1 MSRDY
6 EHHATEEKK
15 SSGVAKAG
23 MVTGI
28 TALGLIG
35 AGALSNGNLFG
46 NNGCGNNRGLLG
58 NLFGGNSN
66 DGLCVYQQEKMD
78 TGVAAKTELDMLN
91 KYVLPLA
98 SKVSSLE
105 TLAAVNAES
114 DAKNQIINDLKF
126 QIVSNNAACCCDKTN
141 LRIDAIYDKLSSQDQ
156 CNYDRLA
163 AANQYTYDR
172 LAADTICNFQRLDAK
187 IDSNFNLRDAIVDG
201 QFAAADARL
210 EKAMCGVI
218 KGQPYLSPSNLADPY
233 TSGRNMIVSRNV
245 TPVLATYGGC
255 GSTFNTGCG
264 CGYNE
269 WAW

>member
-6 EHHATEEKK
+6 EHTSHQEPEKK
-15 SSGVAKAG
+15 SSATAK
-23 MVTGI
+23 
-28 TALGLIG
+28 TALGLAIAGLSTSLIG
-35 AGALSNGNLFG
+35 NGVLGNGNSCG
-46 NNGCGNNRGLLG
+46 NNGGILG
-58 NLFGGNSN
+58 NIL
-66 DGLCVYQQEKMD
+66 GLNNNNGEMCTYRAQQYDAGQK
-78 TGVAAKTELDMLN
+78 AATELDMLT
-91 KYVLPLA
+91 KYVLPMA
-98 SKVSSLE
+98 SEISSLK
-105 TLAAVNAES
+105 TMAAVNAES

-245 TPVLATYGGC
+245 TPVFATYGGC
-255 GSTFNTGCG
+255 SSTFNTGCG
-264 CGYNE
+264 CGCNE

>member
-6 EHHATEEKK
+6 EHHTTEEKK

-23 MVTGI
+23 LTLGI
-28 TALGLIG
+28 IGTSLAALG
-35 AGALSNGNLFG
+35 GNVLG
-46 NNGCGNNRGLLG
+46 NNGCGNNRGVLG
-58 NLFGGNSN
+58 NLLGGNN
-66 DGLCVYQQEKMD
+66 DSLCVYQQEKMD
-78 TGVAAKTELDMLN
+78 TGVAAKTELDMLT
-91 KYVLPLA
+91 KYVLPMA
-98 SKVSSLE
+98 SEISSLK
-105 TLAAVNAES
+105 TMAAVNAES

-187 IDSNFNLRDAIVDG
+187 IDSNFKLRDAIVDG

-233 TSGRNMIVSRNV
+233 TSGRNMIVSRSI
-245 TPVLATYGGC
+245 TPVVATYGGC

-264 CGYNE
+264 CGCNE